1 MERPGRAVIIALVL
15 TSTFVIGDPEL
26 ALAAAISGVPAD
38 RAAEAGIPAPL
49 ADALAARAAERGLPV
64 GDAFGAVKD
73 AGKAGVPPRLVAEK
87 ILEGLAKGVPP
98 PRVLAVA
105 RDLTGRLVTSREL
118 LDGARRAGLA
128 PEQARDAALADLAGA
143 LGQGV
148 TPEAVRALV
157 AAAPRGRCDAVV
169 AAARTLGELARRG
182 VAVDAA
188 LPLAQA
194 LAARSPADTGEVAIL
209 YDEYRREG
217 GDDPAAFLE
226 EAKHRVDD
234 GVALGDLV
242 DHFGGGAAG
251 ALRRAERGGTAA
263 AEGRGHGADP
273 GDVPGLEHGA
283 KGRGHQPK
291 KPK

>member
-1 MERPGRAVIIALVL
+1 VIIALVL

-26 ALAAAISGVPAD
+26 ALAAVISGVPAD
-38 RAAEAGIPAPL
+38 RAAEMGIPAPL
-49 ADALAARAAERGLPV
+49 ADALAARAAERGVPV
-64 GDAFGAVKD
+64 GDAFAPVKD

-87 ILEGLAKGVPP
+87 IVEGLAKGVPP

-105 RDLTGRLVTSREL
+105 RDLTARLVAAREL
-118 LDGARRAGLA
+118 LDGARHAGLV
-128 PEQARDAALADLAGA
+128 PEDARDVALADLAGA

-157 AAAPRGRCDAVV
+157 AAAPGGRCGAVV

-188 LPLAQA
+188 LPLGRA
-194 LAARSPADTGEVAIL
+194 LAAHTRADAPAVATL

-217 GDDPAAFLE
+217 GDDPAAFLD

-234 GVALGDLV
+234 GVALDDLV
-242 DHFGGGAAG
+242 DHFGGGALG
-251 ALRRAERGGTAA
+251 ALKRAERAGSAHP
-263 AEGRGHGADP
+263 EGRRNGADA
-273 GDVPGLEHGA
+273 GDVPGLEQGA
-283 KGRGHQPK
+283 KGRGHPPK